1 MKALLDLKFISM
13 AMLNLLMHNLSN
25 LDIQETYF
33 SSAIIYLKL
42 QSHGRCTGPQLQ
54 FRTHQ
59 CVHHPAGNRLDH
71 GSKGDPGFE
80 WTWGDPFRAAS
91 FSLSIRHPPAQYDP
105 RPRPHVT
112 LTRREILRRD
122 NYTCQYCGKH
132 STELTVDH
140 IMPRHLGG
148 KHTWENVVAACPS
161 CNHRKGGRT
170 LGEASMQLHHHPHE
184 PPLTAYYVFG
194 RYLNQYE
201 EWEEFLHGW

>member
-1 MKALLDLKFISM
+1 MADVLVLNFNFEPINVCTIRRAIGLIMVQKAILV
-13 AMLNLLMHNLSN
+13 LNGRGEIHSAQQVFPCPSVIRLHNM
-25 LDIQETYF
+25 
-33 SSAIIYLKL
+33 
-42 QSHGRCTGPQLQ
+42 
-54 FRTHQ
+54 
-59 CVHHPAGNRLDH
+59 
-71 GSKGDPGFE
+71 
-80 WTWGDPFRAAS
+80 
-91 FSLSIRHPPAQYDP
+91 IR